1 MYRVYVFHSYTHK
14 WRHKATLFVGGNF
27 SRHSLFGIHNCDN
40 IIILMFQCF
49 SNYNNNYEHEEEK
62 IQFEKEVR
70 EWKTD

>member
-40 IIILMFQCF
+40 IIILFQCF